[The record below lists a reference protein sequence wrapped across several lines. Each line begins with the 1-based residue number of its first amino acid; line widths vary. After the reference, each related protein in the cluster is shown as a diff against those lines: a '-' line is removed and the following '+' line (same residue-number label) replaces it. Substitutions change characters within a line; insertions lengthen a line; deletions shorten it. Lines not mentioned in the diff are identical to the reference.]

1 MYALLLTIIYIAF
14 ISLGLPDSLVGS
26 GWPVMQ
32 RDLGVPLS
40 YAGIITMTISVGT
53 IFSSLMSDR
62 LTKRFGTGMIT
73 AVSVLTTAIALYG
86 FSISNH
92 FYLLVLWAIPYG
104 MGAGAVDAALNNYVA
119 LYYASRHMNWLHAFW
134 GVGAAISPN
143 IMAYYL
149 LDASG
154 WQGGY
159 RAIAIIQIIL
169 TACLFLSLPL
179 WKANGLQE
187 TLDQT
192 EVKPFKET
200 LRLKGLSF
208 MLVTFLAYSA
218 VEQTTALWATTYLV
232 EGRGIDVETAARYG
246 ALFFVGITAGRFLSG
261 VVTRWFNDR
270 QLIRIG
276 LTVLCGGVVLI
287 LIPTDIQIFSLIGLV
302 IVGFGCAPIY
312 PAIIHATPTNFGAVN
327 SQAVIGLQMA
337 GAYVGSTFMPPL
349 FGLLANNIS
358 VTIFPFYLAFFTLL
372 MVAMSER
379 FNRTMK
385 NK

>member
-1 MYALLLTIIYIAF
+1 
-14 ISLGLPDSLVGS
+14 
-26 GWPVMQ
+26 
-32 RDLGVPLS
+32 
-40 YAGIITMTISVGT
+40 
-53 IFSSLMSDR
+53 
-62 LTKRFGTGMIT
+62 
-73 AVSVLTTAIALYG
+73 
-86 FSISNH
+86 
-92 FYLLVLWAIPYG
+92 
-104 MGAGAVDAALNNYVA
+104 
-119 LYYASRHMNWLHAFW
+119 
-134 GVGAAISPN
+134 SPN

-187 TLDQT
+187 TLDQN

-276 LTVLCGGVVLI
+276 LAVLCGGVVLI

-358 VTIFPFYLAFFTLL
+358 VTIFPFYLAFFALL
-372 MVAMSER
+372 MVVMSER

>member
-261 VVTRWFNDR
+261 GVTHWFNDR

-358 VTIFPFYLAFFTLL
+358 VTIFPFYLAFFALL
-372 MVAMSER
+372 MVVMSDR

>member
-159 RAIAIIQIIL
+159 KTVAIIQIIL

-232 EGRGIDVETAARYG
+232 EGRGIDVETAACYG

-261 VVTRWFNDR
+261 GVTHWFNDR

-312 PAIIHATPTNFGAVN
+312 PAIIHATPTNFGAIN

-358 VTIFPFYLAFFTLL
+358 VTIFPFYLAFFALL
-372 MVAMSER
+372 MVVMSER

>member
-1 MYALLLTIIYIAF
+1 MYTLLLTIIYIAF

-40 YAGIITMTISVGT
+40 YAGIITMTISAGT
-53 IFSSLMSDR
+53 IFSSLLSDR
-62 LTKRFGTGMIT
+62 LTKRFGAGMVT
-73 AVSVLTTAIALYG
+73 AFSVLTTAIALFG

-92 FYLLVLWAIPYG
+92 FYLLILWAIPYG

-149 LDASG
+149 LDSSG

-159 RAIAIIQIIL
+159 KAVAIIQIIL
-169 TACLFLSLPL
+169 TAFLFLSLPI
-179 WKANGLQE
+179 WKANGLQA

-192 EVKPFKET
+192 EVKPLKET
-200 LRLKGLSF
+200 LRLRGLPL
-208 MLVTFLAYSA
+208 MLVSFLSYSA
-218 VEQTTALWATTYLV
+218 VEQTAALWSTTYLV

-261 VVTRWFNDR
+261 VFSSWFTDR

-276 LTVLCGGVVLI
+276 LAVLVFGIVLLI
-287 LIPTDIQIFSLIGLV
+287 LPIKNQIFSLVGLV
-302 IVGFGCAPIY
+302 VIGFGCAPIY
-312 PAIIHATPTNFGAVN
+312 PAIIHATPANFGAVN

-337 GAYVGSTFMPPL
+337 GAYFGTTFMPPL
-349 FGLLANNIS
+349 FGLLANTIS
-358 VTIFPFYLAFFTLL
+358 IKLFPFYLAFFTLL
-372 MVAMSER
+372 IIAMSER
-379 FNRTMK
+379 FNRLVK
-385 NK
+385 E

>member
-159 RAIAIIQIIL
+159 KTVAIIQIIL
-169 TACLFLSLPL
+169 TGCLFLSLPL

-187 TLDQT
+187 TLDQN

-276 LTVLCGGVVLI
+276 LAVLCGGVVLI

>member
-1 MYALLLTIIYIAF
+1 
-14 ISLGLPDSLVGS
+14 
-26 GWPVMQ
+26 
-32 RDLGVPLS
+32 
-40 YAGIITMTISVGT
+40 
-53 IFSSLMSDR
+53 
-62 LTKRFGTGMIT
+62 
-73 AVSVLTTAIALYG
+73 
-86 FSISNH
+86 
-92 FYLLVLWAIPYG
+92 
-104 MGAGAVDAALNNYVA
+104 
-119 LYYASRHMNWLHAFW
+119 
-134 GVGAAISPN
+134 
-143 IMAYYL
+143 
-149 LDASG
+149 
-154 WQGGY
+154 
-159 RAIAIIQIIL
+159 
-169 TACLFLSLPL
+169 
-179 WKANGLQE
+179 
-187 TLDQT
+187 DQT

-261 VVTRWFNDR
+261 VVTHWFNDR

-276 LTVLCGGVVLI
+276 LTVLCGGVILI

-358 VTIFPFYLAFFTLL
+358 VTIFPFYLAFFALL
-372 MVAMSER
+372 MVVMSER

-385 NK
+385 N

>member
-40 YAGIITMTISVGT
+40 YAGIITMTISAGT

-73 AVSVLTTAIALYG
+73 AVSVLTTAIALFG

-92 FYLLVLWAIPYG
+92 FYLLIFWAIPYG
-104 MGAGAVDAALNNYVA
+104 LGAGAVDAALNNYVA

-149 LDASG
+149 LDPSG

-159 RAIAIIQIIL
+159 KAIAIIQIIL
-169 TACLFLSLPL
+169 TACLFFSVPL
-179 WKANGLQE
+179 WKANGLQA

-200 LRLKGLSF
+200 LRLKGLPF
-208 MLVTFLAYSA
+208 MLVSFVAYSA
-218 VEQTTALWATTYLV
+218 VEQTAALWATTYLV
-232 EGRGIDVETAARYG
+232 EGRGIAIETAARYG

-261 VVTRWFNDR
+261 VVSSWFNDR

-276 LTVLCGGVVLI
+276 LGVLVIGVI
-287 LIPTDIQIFSLIGLV
+287 LLLFPTEIQIFSLVGLV
-302 IVGFGCAPIY
+302 VVGFGCAPIY
-312 PAIIHATPTNFGAVN
+312 PAIIHATPANFGAVN

-337 GAYVGSTFMPPL
+337 SAYVGSTFMPPL
-349 FGLLANNIS
+349 FGLLANNVSI
-358 VTIFPFYLAFFTLL
+358 TLFPFYLAFFALL
-372 MVAMSER
+372 IIAMSER
-379 FNRTMK
+379 FNHLIK
-385 NK
+385 E

>member
-261 VVTRWFNDR
+261 GVTHWFNDR

-358 VTIFPFYLAFFTLL
+358 VTIFPFYLAFFALL
-372 MVAMSER
+372 MVVMSER

>member
-179 WKANGLQE
+179 WKANGSQE
-187 TLDQT
+187 TLDQN

-276 LTVLCGGVVLI
+276 LAVLCGGVVLI

-385 NK
+385 N

>member
-159 RAIAIIQIIL
+159 KTVAIIQIIL
-169 TACLFLSLPL
+169 TGCLFLSLPL

-187 TLDQT
+187 TLDQN

-358 VTIFPFYLAFFTLL
+358 VTIFPFYLAFFALL

-385 NK
+385 N